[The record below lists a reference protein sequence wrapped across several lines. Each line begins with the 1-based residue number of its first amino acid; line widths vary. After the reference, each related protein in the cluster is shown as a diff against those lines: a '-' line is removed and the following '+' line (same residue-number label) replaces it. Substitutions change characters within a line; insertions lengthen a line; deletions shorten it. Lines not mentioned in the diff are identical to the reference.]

1 MLSRTF
7 TLGRYTC
14 VERIGVTPIG
24 EQWRAKRF
32 GLIGVER
39 QYLVTKLHPQLV
51 KDSATFARLTT
62 ALRSYAELD
71 QDGLLRFFEQGS
83 HGADH
88 YAVFEFVGYADLRK
102 LKAGLEL
109 AGSREKSS
117 LLPAIVVALGQELTA
132 TLARAHERGLYHG
145 MLSPQSVWLDGE
157 GGVHLA
163 DVGLLPALPTAS
175 WANDASLKAAYPYMA
190 PELQISSV
198 PTEQSDVYSLGM
210 VLQELL
216 GGLTIATAS
225 AEAAPILAGLSPVLL
240 QATARVASGRFA
252 TIAAMQQALESVAL
266 PMPEAV
272 RSALQQVGQQ
282 FQMAGDT
289 VPQPVV
295 ISERS
300 SAEPLPPPPTG
311 RVLLGKSGPTATRAR
326 NQASRPG
333 LAGDDALNLAA
344 DGTRSPG
351 GSAGTG
357 ARPDEDTPLPM
368 SRPLLVTNPKI
379 SVSAGADDATGLNPA
394 GDDAAGRPRTGGN
407 EKISR
412 SAAGRP
418 PSGTQP
424 AAASPARA
432 ASQSGPPAPKT
443 GRAAPSSRPASPV
456 TINPKAQFGGELDVR
471 SGAASGGLPQS
482 ATTPTVDVVAAVQ
495 ASGAPIDQPLSLTA
509 DAGTPAPAK
518 NAGSTSASPGAAP
531 DAAASMDK
539 YSLES
544 TNPALA
550 PVRVKP
556 GAPSQGAGAT
566 DEPTNQLS
574 ADEARALADADMI
587 AVAVSGAAHR
597 PISVPGQDTALA
609 AAMQQDAAVRGP
621 ADQAA
626 EVPAP
631 AADGGNALA
640 EDRGSQSALK
650 VAAARR
656 KTTMLAVLGLVGLI
670 GGGGLTY
677 LLTRS
682 DSRSGGPA
690 AGADGGAGAADAYGS
705 EHAGAAAKAKV
716 PPGELRLSSEPAA
729 DVYID
734 GESRGHTPV
743 TLPLPPGP
751 HKLLLIAEEYGLL
764 RREVTGGT
772 ELSLRLERAKLPEDV
787 AGRQVVKI
795 KCKTKGELRIL
806 VDGNDTGLS
815 CPTETL
821 AVAPGRHTFGFLR
834 PATEEL
840 QEKQQKVKGGKSA
853 TKFKVKF

>member
-14 VERIGVTPIG
+14 VERIGVTPVG

-39 QYLVTKLHPQLV
+39 QYLVIKLHAQLA
-51 KDSATFARLTT
+51 KDSAAVARLTT
-62 ALRSYAELD
+62 ALRSYAELEH
-71 QDGLLRFFEQGS
+71 DGLLRFFEQGS
-83 HGADH
+83 QGSDH

-109 AGSREKSS
+109 SGSREKSS
-117 LLPAIVVALGQELTA
+117 LLLPALVVALGQELSA

-145 MLSPQSVWLDGE
+145 MLSPQAVWLDGE
-157 GGVHLA
+157 GGLHLA
-163 DVGLLPALPTAS
+163 DVGLLPALPTAN
-175 WANDASLKAAYPYMA
+175 WASDASIKAAYPYMA

-210 VLQELL
+210 ILQELL
-216 GGLTIATAS
+216 GGISVASAS
-225 AEAAPILAGLSPVLL
+225 AEAAPVIAALSPVLL
-240 QATARVASGRFA
+240 QATARVASGRFSS
-252 TIAAMQQALESVAL
+252 IAAMRQALESVPL

-311 RVLLGKSGPTATRAR
+311 RVLLGKPGQGVRAR

-333 LAGDDALNLAA
+333 LIDEDTLNLPPTS
-344 DGTRSPG
+344 GRG
-351 GSAGTG
+351 
-357 ARPDEDTPLPM
+357 DEDTPLPM

-379 SVSAGADDATGLNPA
+379 SVDSESPVGPHPPLTDGPAARLATGA
-394 GDDAAGRPRTGGN
+394 N
-407 EKISR
+407 ERISR
-412 SAAGRP
+412 ADASRP
-418 PSGTQP
+418 PTGPQ
-424 AAASPARA
+424 AAARTTGKSAPPQGPA
-432 ASQSGPPAPKT
+432 SG
-443 GRAAPSSRPASPV
+443 GSRRPASPV
-456 TINPKAQFGGELDVR
+456 TINPKAQFGTDAPSR
-471 SGAASGGLPQS
+471 PPGAASGVLRES
-482 ATTPTVDVVAAVQ
+482 ATTPT
-495 ASGAPIDQPLSLTA
+495 A
-509 DAGTPAPAK
+509 DLDDKAT
-518 NAGSTSASPGAAP
+518 
-531 DAAASMDK
+531 AAASAKAELKWTSEAAAASPDRVAATGAYGHLVGSPDEAPAMDK
-539 YSLES
+539 HSIET

-556 GAPSQGAGAT
+556 AAPAAAAAT

-574 ADEARALADADMI
+574 TEEARALADADLI
-587 AVAVSGAAHR
+587 AVAVSGAGHA
-597 PISVPGQDTALA
+597 PISIPPREATGAAAEPSGMGRATPPGLAAVSPAAAAFGDAVPGAGPSSQPAMLATPPANRKSMVLA
-609 AAMQQDAAVRGP
+609 A
-621 ADQAA
+621 
-626 EVPAP
+626 
-631 AADGGNALA
+631 
-640 EDRGSQSALK
+640 
-650 VAAARR
+650 
-656 KTTMLAVLGLVGLI
+656 LGLVGLL

-677 LLTRS
+677 LLTS
-682 DSRSGGPA
+682 SHGHNGPA
-690 AGADGGAGAADAYGS
+690 SANTDGGGATTDAQ
-705 EHAGAAAKAKV
+705 GAKAASGPAKV
-716 PPGELRLSSEPAA
+716 PPGELRLVAEPAA

-734 GESRGHTPV
+734 GQSRGRTPV
-743 TLPLPPGP
+743 TLPMTPGP

-764 RREVTGGT
+764 RREVTAGT
-772 ELSLRLERAKLPEDV
+772 ELSLKLDRAKLPEEV
-787 AGRQVVKI
+787 AGTQVVKI

-821 AVAPGRHTFGFLR
+821 AVSPGRHTFGFLR

-840 QEKQQKVKGGKSA
+840 QEKAQKVKAGKGA
-853 TKFKVKF
+853 TKIKVKF